1 MKAWIA
7 HRTNTLRRIFSLW
20 VLLALFLCASIGLVA
35 VNAVLMFGLI
45 RSHISEVC
53 SAARGA
59 YEQGGP
65 EPLRLV
71 LRGAEI
77 GPGIRVHLL
86 DSTGVDL
93 VTGQHLSALISGAQP
108 DPLSARASQPA
119 VTVKSGAYSCVA
131 EPPPRPP
138 PIPLGPMLWVLP
150 FVSALCCSV
159 GAYVTWRM
167 RRIETVVNHFG
178 SGELAVRM
186 NPDSGDSI
194 GRLARAF
201 NQMAER
207 IESLVSSH
215 QSLCADM
222 AHELRAPLTRL
233 LLAIPAARRGASG
246 ALDRVET
253 EASRVNDLVDELLE
267 VARAEV
273 NSTAL
278 QLEPLDLEMLLTEI
292 ADHCAIEALDR
303 GCEIQL
309 FLSQAGTLIGDVDL
323 LRRAIENVLRN
334 AVQHTP
340 EGTRIHVSSQGDD
353 DFATIAIRDWGPGVP
368 DPALAEIFRPF
379 YRVDAGRGRTTGG
392 VGLGLAIAQRAIAV
406 HRGTIRADNCRPGL
420 CVTIRLP
427 RHPFSGGGPKGTTA
441 PSQRPA

>member
-1 MKAWIA
+1 MKAWVA
-7 HRTNTLRRIFSLW
+7 RRTNALRRIFSLW
-20 VLLALFLCASIGLVA
+20 VLLALFLCTGIGLVA

-45 RSHISEVC
+45 RGHISEIC

-59 YEQGGP
+59 YEDGGA
-65 EPLRLV
+65 ESLRLV

-77 GPGIRVHLL
+77 GPGMRVHLV

-93 VTGQHLSALISGAQP
+93 ATGQYLPARTGGQP
-108 DPLSARASQPA
+108 DAHSVGTGPPD
-119 VTVKSGAYSCVA
+119 VIVKSGAYSCVA
-131 EPPPRPP
+131 EPPARPP
-138 PIPLGPMLWVLP
+138 VIPLGPLFWVLP
-150 FVSALCCSV
+150 FVSALCCTV

-167 RRIETVVNHFG
+167 RRIEMVVNHFG

-186 NPDSGDSI
+186 NADSGDSI

-201 NQMAER
+201 NQMAGR
-207 IESLVSSH
+207 IESLVASH
-215 QSLCADM
+215 QRLCGDM

-233 LLAIPAARRGASG
+233 LLAIPAARRGGSG
-246 ALDRVET
+246 ALERVET
-253 EASRVNDLVDELLE
+253 EAGRVKDLVDGLLE

-273 NSTAL
+273 DPAAL

-309 FLSQAGTLIGDVDL
+309 LLSQAGTVIGDVDL

-334 AVQHTP
+334 AVQHAP
-340 EGTRIHVSSQGDD
+340 ESTRIDISCQGDD
-353 DFATIAIRDWGPGVP
+353 AFAIIAVRDRGPGVP

-406 HRGTIRADNCRPGL
+406 HRGTIRADNCEPGL
-420 CVTIRLP
+420 LVTMRLSRRP
-427 RHPFSGGGPKGTTA
+427 WSDDGP
-441 PSQRPA
+441 PHRPA

>member
-1 MKAWIA
+1 MKAWVA
-7 HRTNTLRRIFSLW
+7 RRTNALRRIFSLW
-20 VLLALFLCASIGLVA
+20 VLLALFLCTGIGLVA

-45 RSHISEVC
+45 RGHISEIC

-59 YEQGGP
+59 YEDGGA
-65 EPLRLV
+65 ESLRLV

-77 GPGIRVHLL
+77 GPGMRVHLV

-93 VTGQHLSALISGAQP
+93 ATGQYLPVRTSGGQP
-108 DPLSARASQPA
+108 DALSARTGQPE
-119 VTVKSGAYSCVA
+119 VIVKSGAYSCVA
-131 EPPPRPP
+131 EPPARPP
-138 PIPLGPMLWVLP
+138 VIPLGPIFWVLP
-150 FVSALCCSV
+150 FVSALCCTV

-167 RRIETVVNHFG
+167 RRIEAVVNHFG
-178 SGELAVRM
+178 SGELAVRT
-186 NPDSGDSI
+186 NAESGDSI

-201 NQMAER
+201 NQMAGR
-207 IESLVSSH
+207 IESLVASH
-215 QSLCADM
+215 QRLCGDM

-233 LLAIPAARRGASG
+233 LLAIPAARRGGSG
-246 ALDRVET
+246 ALERVEM
-253 EASRVNDLVDELLE
+253 EARRVKDLVDELLE

-273 NSTAL
+273 DPTAL

-309 FLSQAGTLIGDVDL
+309 LLSQAGTVIGDVDL

-334 AVQHTP
+334 AVQHAP
-340 EGTRIHVSSQGDD
+340 ESTRIDISSQGDD
-353 DFATIAIRDWGPGVP
+353 DFAIIAVRDWGPGVP
-368 DPALAEIFRPF
+368 DPALAELFRPF

-406 HRGTIRADNCRPGL
+406 HRGTIRADNCEPGL
-420 CVTIRLP
+420 RVTMRLP
-427 RHPFSGGGPKGTTA
+427 RRPWSGDGP
-441 PSQRPA
+441 PHRPA

>member
-7 HRTNTLRRIFSLW
+7 HRTDALRRIFSLW

-45 RSHISEVC
+45 RGHLSEVC
-53 SAARGA
+53 SAAREA

-65 EPLRLV
+65 EPLSLV

-77 GPGIRVHLL
+77 GPGVRVHLL
-86 DSTGVDL
+86 DSTGLDL
-93 VTGQHLSALISGAQP
+93 VTGQQLSAPISGAQP
-108 DPLSARASQPA
+108 YPLSGGAREAA
-119 VTVKSGAYSCVA
+119 VTVKSGDYSCVV
-131 EPPPRPP
+131 EPPARRPA
-138 PIPLGPMLWVLP
+138 IPLGPMLWVLP
-150 FVSALCCSV
+150 FVSALCCTV

-167 RRIETVVNHFG
+167 RRIETVVKHFG

-215 QSLCADM
+215 QRLCADL

-233 LLAIPAARRGASG
+233 MLAIPAARRGASG

-267 VARAEV
+267 VARAEADPA
-273 NSTAL
+273 AL
-278 QLEPLDLEMLLTEI
+278 QLESLDLEMLLTEI

-309 FLSQAGTLIGDVDL
+309 FLSQAGTLIGDGDL
-323 LRRAIENVLRN
+323 LGRAIENVIRN

-340 EGTRIHVSSQGDD
+340 EGTRIDISSQGDD

-368 DPALAEIFRPF
+368 DSALAGIFRPF

-406 HRGTIRADNCRPGL
+406 HGGTIHANNCDPGL
-420 CVTIRLP
+420 RVTIRLP
-427 RHPFSGGGPKGTTA
+427 RHPMA
-441 PSQRPA
+441 H

>member
-7 HRTNTLRRIFSLW
+7 HRTDALRRIFSLW

-45 RSHISEVC
+45 RGHLSEVC
-53 SAARGA
+53 STARGA

-65 EPLRLV
+65 ESLRQF

-77 GPGIRVHLL
+77 APGVRVHLL
-86 DSTGVDL
+86 DSNGMDL
-93 VTGQHLSALISGAQP
+93 ATGQSLPPPISGAQRGRRP
-108 DPLSARASQPA
+108 PRLGPSAI
-119 VTVKSGAYSCVA
+119 TVKAGAYLCVA
-131 EPPPRPP
+131 EPPARPP
-138 PIPLGPMLWVLP
+138 AIPLGPMFWVLP
-150 FVSALCCSV
+150 FVSALCCTV

-167 RRIETVVNHFG
+167 RRIETVVKHFG

-186 NPDSGDSI
+186 NADSGDSI

-215 QSLCADM
+215 QRLCADL

-233 LLAIPAARRGASG
+233 MLAIPAARRGASG

-267 VARAEV
+267 VARAEADPA
-273 NSTAL
+273 AL

-309 FLSQAGTLIGDVDL
+309 LLSQAGTLMGDVDL
-323 LRRAIENVLRN
+323 LRRAIENVIRN

-340 EGTRIHVSSQGDD
+340 EGTRIDISTQSGD

-368 DPALAEIFRPF
+368 DSALAELFRPF

-406 HRGTIRADNCRPGL
+406 HGGTIRANNCEPGL
-420 CVTIRLP
+420 RVTIRLP
-427 RHPFSGGGPKGTTA
+427 RRPEMARQGTETEL
-441 PSQRPA
+441 

>member
-7 HRTNTLRRIFSLW
+7 HRTDALHRIFSLW

-45 RSHISEVC
+45 RGHMSEVC
-53 SAARGA
+53 SAARGS

-65 EPLRLV
+65 ESLRLV

-93 VTGQHLSALISGAQP
+93 VTGQHLSAPVSGARP
-108 DPLSARASQPA
+108 YPLSGRASEAA
-119 VTVKSGAYSCVA
+119 VTVKSGTYSCVA
-131 EPPPRPP
+131 EPPARPP
-138 PIPLGPMLWVLP
+138 AIPLGPMLWVLP
-150 FVSALCCSV
+150 FVSALCCTV

-167 RRIETVVNHFG
+167 RRIETVVKHFG

-201 NQMAER
+201 NLMADR

-215 QSLCADM
+215 QRLCADL

-233 LLAIPAARRGASG
+233 MLAIPAARRGASG
-246 ALDRVET
+246 ALERIET
-253 EASRVNDLVDELLE
+253 EASRVNGLVDELLE
-267 VARAEV
+267 VARAEADP
-273 NSTAL
+273 TAL

-303 GCEIQL
+303 GCAIQL
-309 FLSQAGTLIGDVDL
+309 LLSQAGTLIGDVDL
-323 LRRAIENVLRN
+323 LRRAIENVIRN
-334 AVQHTP
+334 AMQHTP
-340 EGTRIHVSSQGDD
+340 EGTRIEISSQGGD

-368 DPALAEIFRPF
+368 DSALAEIFRPF
-379 YRVDAGRGRTTGG
+379 YRMDSGRGRTTGG

-406 HRGTIRADNCRPGL
+406 HGGTIRANNCEPGL
-420 CVTIRLP
+420 RVTIRLP
-427 RHPFSGGGPKGTTA
+427 R
-441 PSQRPA
+441 RL